1 MLNPNNPNQIITL
14 TNWINDYPS
23 VPEMVG
29 KMGLFVN
36 RPIDTRIFAID
47 RTADGLQLLPVAP
60 VGSRGPSVNESK
72 GKTELFECSYIP
84 SNFQLNAP
92 ELAMVRQ
99 MGSEGMKTVPTALQN
114 RMRKSRNLH
123 LATWEHLRVGA
134 LKGQILD
141 SDGSTVIADL
151 YTRFSITQI
160 TKDFTLGT
168 TTTDI
173 LTKVVETKTSIE
185 DAAGGIAVD
194 NFVALCGRTW
204 FNRFVAHPNVQKA
217 YQNYQ
222 EAASRLGG
230 DNRKGFVFGGVEFK
244 VYNGRA
250 GNYRFIA
257 DSEAYMFPTNV
268 ADMFETYFCPPN
280 HVDYVNSNPGLP
292 IFVSEKVLDHG
303 AGYDYLCQSNPFMMN
318 NRPGLVAKLTTSD

>member
-1 MLNPNNPNQIITL
+1 MNNPNNQNQIITL
-14 TNWINDYPS
+14 TNWINDYAA

-47 RTADGLQLLPVAP
+47 RTTDGLQLLPMAP
-60 VGSRGPSVNESK
+60 VGSRGPSINEAK
-72 GKTELFECSYIP
+72 GKTELFECGYIP
-84 SNFQLNAP
+84 ANFQLNAG

-99 MGSEGMKTVPTALQN
+99 LGTEKVKSVPSALQN
-114 RMRKSRNLH
+114 RLRKARNMH

-134 LKGQILD
+134 IKGQILD

-151 YTRFSITQI
+151 YTRFGITQI
-160 TKDFTLGT
+160 TKDFVLGT

-173 LTKVVETKTSIE
+173 LTKTVEVVAEIE
-185 DAAGGIAVD
+185 DAAGGIAVAD
-194 NFVALCGRTW
+194 FVALCGRTW

-217 YQNYQ
+217 YLGWQ
-222 EAASRLGG
+222 EAASRVAG
-230 DNRKGFVFGGVEFK
+230 DNRRGFVFGGVEYK
-244 VYNGRA
+244 VYNGKA

-257 DSEAYMFPTNV
+257 DAEAYMFPQNV

-280 HVDYVNSNPGLP
+280 HVDYVDNNPGLP

-303 AGYDYLCQSNPFMMN
+303 AGFDYLCQSNPFMMN
-318 NRPGLVAKLTTSD
+318 NRPGLVAKLTTSN